1 MATVLG
7 GTGERGRRRGT
18 GLMPCPG
25 CQHLFLFPLRAP
37 ARPPPFNLP
46 IPVFLVLPASGHSR
60 RQREGVGGDK
70 AAKSG
75 AEVRRQ
81 RMCPGLPPP
90 LHLSI
95 PAPLLQLSLPRDCRR
110 NRGCSARHTARALG
124 LLPGSMHCVVAG
136 EKEQSEP
143 AKVSLADGGDQM
155 VLPGPPG
162 ISRRKILALCVCVCV
177 CVCV

>member
-1 MATVLG
+1 MASG
-7 GTGERGRRRGT
+7 CCSGWYRREGKEKGNWTHALPRV
-18 GLMPCPG
+18 PAP
-25 CQHLFLFPLRAP
+25 FPLPSEGSSSA
-37 ARPPPFNLP
+37 NLP
-46 IPVFLVLPASGHSR
+46 ILVFLVVPASGHSR
-60 RQREGVGGDK
+60 QQREGVGGDK

-95 PAPLLQLSLPRDCRR
+95 PAPLLQVSLPRDCRR
-110 NRGCSARHTARALG
+110 NRGRSAWHTPRALG
-124 LLPGSMHCVVAG
+124 LLPDSMHCVVSG
-136 EKEQSEP
+136 GKEQSEP

-162 ISRRKILALCVCVCV
+162 ISRRKSLALCVCVC
-177 CVCV
+177 